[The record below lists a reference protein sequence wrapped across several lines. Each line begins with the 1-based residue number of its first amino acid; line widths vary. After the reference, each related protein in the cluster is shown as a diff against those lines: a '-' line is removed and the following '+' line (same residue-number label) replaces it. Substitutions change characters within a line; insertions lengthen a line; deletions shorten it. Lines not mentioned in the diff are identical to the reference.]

1 MLGNK
6 SSKNFVAKAFIP
18 HDRLLTLTIYILCTV
33 ILLVGERDLGLRI
46 LCCVYY
52 VIMVKL
58 SQLFMLASS
67 L

>member
-1 MLGNK
+1 MLGNM
-6 SSKNFVAKAFIP
+6 SSKNFVAKAFAP
-18 HDRLLTLTIYILCTV
+18 HDKLLTLAIYVLCTV
-33 ILLVGERDLGLRI
+33 ILRVGGGGGKRSR
-46 LCCVYY
+46 VAYY